1 MKRMLIP
8 NNNHWIIH
16 PIPTALHSCRST
28 TIKNIKSGYLGK
40 KKRRRNGFFWKQN
53 AHQQCVF
60 PPFSFSLFPR
70 SFLSFIVSIFILSD
84 VEAARKRSISITSA
98 AGCRRINVTVN
109 SMVQSKL
116 PMEPLR
122 NISKN
127 PLLLPALVSVAKNH
141 PPRHWPEMMTEDSG
155 IKRGNLPASHGTIPK
170 NHRCLHS
177 PPIPVKNTEL
187 AKNRYRIHQESLGIG
202 KQGKESESN
211 IKGKEVSLTKRNIT
225 EYEISGEGG
234 RKEGNKL
241 IDW

>member
-1 MKRMLIP
+1 MSLDDNQKYQEWVLGKEKKKKKWF
-8 NNNHWIIH
+8 H
-16 PIPTALHSCRST
+16 LE
-28 TIKNIKSGYLGK
+28 IKSTPE
-40 KKRRRNGFFWKQN
+40 NVF
-53 AHQQCVF
+53 F

-170 NHRCLHS
+170 NHRCLHC